1 MATPLINTILELNDV
16 QALQVDFSQLQ
27 KIPKETAEKIQTI
40 IYYKD
45 TEHFVYI
52 LTTNNYPED
61 LQKITK
67 QLTAQG
73 LKPKIFYTSI
83 EGFLYALARY
93 DDLAKQEEKKQQER
107 TTQQQAEGKSALKI
121 LQQFYEKRETM
132 DPGEFIL
139 ETVRLSFQSGAS
151 DLHLQPEG
159 EKIVLRLRLDGI
171 LQDVISFDPKDF
183 RKYLQK
189 LKFISGV
196 KMNVDYLPQDGR
208 FGFEATSPQGEKKK
222 VDARVN
228 FMPGLL
234 TESTVIRFLDKE
246 KSVSSFQEI

>member
-27 KIPKETAEKIQTI
+27 KIPKETAEKIQTV

-52 LTTNNYPED
+52 LTTNNYPEG

-83 EGFLYALARY
+83 EGFLHALSWY
-93 DDLAKQEEKKQQER
+93 DDLSKQEEKKQQER
-107 TTQQQAEGKSALKI
+107 TTQQQAEGKSAIKI
-121 LQQFYEKRETM
+121 IQQFYEKRATM

-139 ETVRLSFQSGAS
+139 EIVRLSFQSGAS

-171 LQDVISFDPKDF
+171 LQDVISFYPKDF

-196 KMNVDYLPQDGR
+196 KMNIDYLPQDGR